1 MRYILIMGFA
11 TFGPG
16 MVLLGLWGGPFL
28 ADVHGLDAIDRGY
41 LLLAMALMAPLGL
54 MVIGPLDRYFN
65 SHKKVVIL
73 SALGMAL
80 GFAFLAIAGQVSL
93 WLVGPVMLW
102 TMFAQAYYVTLHGH
116 CRALFPAGMA
126 GRAATL
132 VNLVAVAGIALMQI
146 CSGLLMEAFP
156 SPTGIADSM
165 GYRLT
170 FAATALILVFC
181 TACYARADDVPVRP
195 ALE

>member
-1 MRYILIMGFA
+1 
-11 TFGPG
+11 
-16 MVLLGLWGGPFL
+16 
-28 ADVHGLDAIDRGY
+28 
-41 LLLAMALMAPLGL
+41 
-54 MVIGPLDRYFN
+54 
-65 SHKKVVIL
+65 
-73 SALGMAL
+73 
-80 GFAFLAIAGQVSL
+80 
-93 WLVGPVMLW
+93 
-102 TMFAQAYYVTLHGH
+102 
-116 CRALFPAGMA
+116 LFPAGMA